1 MNVDAPPDIIDVD
14 EDDDFID
21 DEDVVPHDL
30 ADSDD
35 VFLANDDDDD
45 DVAIVYSNVARG
57 HGGDSGGDDRP
68 PPRPICT
75 GCRGEAENPTG
86 EAGKPGP
93 QKIRFKFND
102 KGTLLPLGDHATQW
116 SNLIS
121 EIIREF
127 PIYYPCWHKI
137 KPKKKAGVLGTLKQ
151 QFDLT
156 PHIQSNLWPT
166 IQKGIEQHLAK
177 ASDPDILRTSSKLIG
192 ISRLTIGLIL
202 RTLSE
207 PFKMLKTGQR
217 AKSSDD
223 KDPGHLLSSE
233 ISRWESS
240 EGLVS
245 TSPSFQDYFVT
256 NTIDGVILCAGERVE
271 FNVGDA
277 DAQGSRRQYADG
289 VLAGQGFSWTSSLS
303 KSLDARTPATMLMSL
318 KDENKKLRKEVNILI
333 TVVKS
338 DDRMSQLLMQ
348 LYSQHEV
355 GGGSGC
361 GGGVDD
367 ESGADEDA
375 GWDEDADG
383 DEGSRPVYMDIASF
397 ARKPVK

>member
-1 MNVDAPPDIIDVD
+1 MARRPPNWKVVQDVNHKNLNDLDFVTLNIDGQSMNVDAPPDIIDVD
-14 EDDDFID
+14 EDEDFID

-35 VFLANDDDDD
+35 EFLANDDDD

-86 EAGKPGP
+86 EAG
-93 QKIRFKFND
+93 N
-102 KGTLLPLGDHATQW
+102 
-116 SNLIS
+116 

-177 ASDPDILRTSSKLIG
+177 ASDPGILRTSSKLIG

-223 KDPGHLLSSE
+223 KDPDHLLSSE
-233 ISRWESS
+233 ISRWRAPR
-240 EGLVS
+240 LVS
-245 TSPSFQDYFVT
+245 TRPSSRPT
-256 NTIDGVILCAGERVE
+256 STHILLTAYLCRTKRE

-289 VLAGQGFSWTSSLS
+289 CALRRGLDNGHGSKGQAAGAHSRCW
-303 KSLDARTPATMLMSL
+303 
-318 KDENKKLRKEVNILI
+318 
-333 TVVKS
+333 S

-355 GGGSGC
+355 GGVAGVAGAWMMSRALMRMQAGMRTPTGMRRVRTCYIWILQVLLGSPL
-361 GGGVDD
+361 
-367 ESGADEDA
+367 
-375 GWDEDADG
+375 
-383 DEGSRPVYMDIASF
+383 SRLYYVYSDFGRVYQM
-397 ARKPVK
+397 R